1 MELAVEIRETA
12 DYLADYLDEQDQTMI
27 LAIMRKF
34 MPLDNIATE
43 EDLRDIAI
51 ARKELGD
58 GIHAKWEDIDWD

>member
-12 DYLADYLDEQDQTMI
+12 DYLADYLDEQDKTII

-34 MPLDNIATE
+34 MPLDNVASE

-51 ARKELGD
+51 ARKEFED
-58 GIHAKWEDIDWD
+58 GTYANWEDVDWD